1 MRLISYIEKVFNG
14 LNNGSFK
21 CIYIMVDVHN
31 TILKPTFDKK
41 ETFEYFP
48 YAKETLKL
56 LSDNENIK
64 LIMWTSSY
72 DEKIQ
77 MYLKHFEENGITFNF
92 VNENKEYGNVSF
104 ACFDTKFYYDIGID
118 DKFGFDA
125 ENDWEEIYTFLTK
138 KLNFLK

>member
-1 MRLISYIEKVFNG
+1 MGLISYIEKVFNG

-48 YAKETLKL
+48 YAKETLQL
-56 LSDNENIK
+56 LSEKENIK

-77 MYLKHFEENGITFNF
+77 MYLKHFEENRIIFNF

-125 ENDWEEIYTFLTK
+125 EHDWKEIYTFLTK
-138 KLNFLK
+138 TLNFLR

>member
-1 MRLISYIEKVFNG
+1 MGLISYIEKVFNG
-14 LNNGSFK
+14 LNNGSYK

-48 YAKETLKL
+48 YAKETLQL
-56 LSDNENIK
+56 LSEKENIK

-77 MYLKHFEENGITFNF
+77 MYLKHFEENRIIFNF

-125 ENDWEEIYTFLTK
+125 ENDWKEIYTFLTK
-138 KLNFLK
+138 KLNFLR

>member
-48 YAKETLKL
+48 YAKETLQL
-56 LSDNENIK
+56 LSEKENIK

-77 MYLKHFEENGITFNF
+77 MYLKHFEENGIIFNF
-92 VNENKEYGNVSF
+92 VNENNEYGNVSF

>member
-1 MRLISYIEKVFNG
+1 MGLISYIEKVFNG

-72 DEKIQ
+72 DDKIK
-77 MYLKHFEENGITFNF
+77 MYLKHFEENGIIFNF

-138 KLNFLK
+138 KFNFLK

>member
-1 MRLISYIEKVFNG
+1 MGLISYIEKVFNG

-56 LSDNENIK
+56 LSEKENIK

-72 DEKIQ
+72 DDKIK
-77 MYLKHFEENGITFNF
+77 MYLKHFEENGIIFNF

-138 KLNFLK
+138 KLNFLR

>member
-1 MRLISYIEKVFNG
+1 MRLISNIEKVFNG

-72 DEKIQ
+72 DDKIK
-77 MYLKHFEENGITFNF
+77 MYLKHFEENGIIFNF

-138 KLNFLK
+138 KLNFLR

>member
-48 YAKETLKL
+48 YAKETLQL
-56 LSDNENIK
+56 LSEKENIK

-77 MYLKHFEENGITFNF
+77 MYLKHFEENRIIFNF

-125 ENDWEEIYTFLTK
+125 ENDWKEIYTFLTK
-138 KLNFLK
+138 KLNFLR

>member
-72 DEKIQ
+72 DDKIK
-77 MYLKHFEENGITFNF
+77 MYLKHFEENGIIFNF

>member
-1 MRLISYIEKVFNG
+1 MGLISYIENVFNG

-48 YAKETLKL
+48 YAKETLQL
-56 LSDNENIK
+56 LSEKENIK

-77 MYLKHFEENGITFNF
+77 MYLKHFEENGIIFNF

-125 ENDWEEIYTFLTK
+125 ENDWKEIYTFLTK
-138 KLNFLK
+138 KLNFLR

>member
-1 MRLISYIEKVFNG
+1 MGLISYIEKVFNG

-48 YAKETLKL
+48 YAKETLQL
-56 LSDNENIK
+56 LSEKENIK

-77 MYLKHFEENGITFNF
+77 MYLKHFEENGIIFNF

-125 ENDWEEIYTFLTK
+125 EHDWKEIYTFLIK
-138 KLNFLK
+138 KLNFLR

>member
-1 MRLISYIEKVFNG
+1 
-14 LNNGSFK
+14 
-21 CIYIMVDVHN
+21 MVDVHN

-48 YAKETLKL
+48 YAKETLQL
-56 LSDNENIK
+56 LSEKENIK

-77 MYLKHFEENGITFNF
+77 MYLKHFEENGIIFNF

-125 ENDWEEIYTFLTK
+125 EHDWKEIYTFLTK
-138 KLNFLK
+138 TLNFLR

>member
-1 MRLISYIEKVFNG
+1 MGLISYIEKVFNG

-77 MYLKHFEENGITFNF
+77 MYLKHFEENGIIFNF

-125 ENDWEEIYTFLTK
+125 KNDWEKIY
-138 KLNFLK
+138 NFLIKN

>member
-1 MRLISYIEKVFNG
+1 MGLISYIEKVFNG

>member
-21 CIYIMVDVHN
+21 YIYIMVDVHN
-31 TILKPTFDKK
+31 TILNPTFDKK

-48 YAKETLKL
+48 YAKETLQL
-56 LSDNENIK
+56 LSEKENIK

-77 MYLKHFEENGITFNF
+77 MYLKHFEENRIIFNF

-125 ENDWEEIYTFLTK
+125 EHDWKEIYTFLTK
-138 KLNFLK
+138 KLNFLR

>member
-48 YAKETLKL
+48 YAKETLQL
-56 LSDNENIK
+56 LSEKENIK

-77 MYLKHFEENGITFNF
+77 MYLKHFEENGIIFNF

-125 ENDWEEIYTFLTK
+125 EHDWKEIYTFLTK
-138 KLNFLK
+138 TLNFLR

>member
-31 TILKPTFDKK
+31 TILKPT
-41 ETFEYFP
+41 TFEYFP
-48 YAKETLKL
+48 QAKETLKL

>member
-1 MRLISYIEKVFNG
+1 MGLISYIEKVFNG

-77 MYLKHFEENGITFNF
+77 MYLKHFEENGIIFNF

-125 ENDWEEIYTFLTK
+125 ENDWEKIYTFLTK
-138 KLNFLK
+138 N

>member
-1 MRLISYIEKVFNG
+1 MGLISYIEKVFNG

-48 YAKETLKL
+48 YAKETLQL
-56 LSDNENIK
+56 LSEKENIK

-77 MYLKHFEENGITFNF
+77 MYLKHFEENGIIFNF

-125 ENDWEEIYTFLTK
+125 EHDWKEIYTFLTK
-138 KLNFLK
+138 TLNFLR

>member
-31 TILKPTFDKK
+31 TILRPTFDKK

-48 YAKETLKL
+48 YAKETLQL
-56 LSDNENIK
+56 LSEKENIK

-77 MYLKHFEENGITFNF
+77 MYLKHFEENGIIFNF

-125 ENDWEEIYTFLTK
+125 EHDWKEIYTFLTK
-138 KLNFLK
+138 KLNFLI

>member
-1 MRLISYIEKVFNG
+1 MGLISYIEKVFNG

-48 YAKETLKL
+48 YAKETLQL
-56 LSDNENIK
+56 LSEKENIK

-72 DEKIQ
+72 HEKIQ
-77 MYLKHFEENGITFNF
+77 MYLKHFEENGIIFNF

-125 ENDWEEIYTFLTK
+125 EHDWKEIYTFLTK
-138 KLNFLK
+138 TLNFLR

>member
-31 TILKPTFDKK
+31 TILRPTFDKK

-48 YAKETLKL
+48 YAKETLQL
-56 LSDNENIK
+56 LSEKENIK

-77 MYLKHFEENGITFNF
+77 MYLKYFEENGIIFNF

-125 ENDWEEIYTFLTK
+125 EHDWKEIYTFLTK
-138 KLNFLK
+138 KLNFLI

>member
-72 DEKIQ
+72 DDKIK
-77 MYLKHFEENGITFNF
+77 MYLKHFEENGIIFNF

-104 ACFDTKFYYDIGID
+104 ACFDTKFYYNIGID

>member
-1 MRLISYIEKVFNG
+1 MGLISYIEKVFNG

-138 KLNFLK
+138 KLNF

>member
-1 MRLISYIEKVFNG
+1 MGLISYIEKVFNG

-77 MYLKHFEENGITFNF
+77 MYLKHFEENGIIFNF

-138 KLNFLK
+138 N

>member
-1 MRLISYIEKVFNG
+1 MGLISYIEKVFNG

-48 YAKETLKL
+48 YAKETLQL
-56 LSDNENIK
+56 LSEKENIK

-77 MYLKHFEENGITFNF
+77 MYLKHFEENRIIFNF

-125 ENDWEEIYTFLTK
+125 EHDWKEIYTFLTK
-138 KLNFLK
+138 KLNFLR

>member
-1 MRLISYIEKVFNG
+1 MGLISYIEKVFNG

-72 DEKIQ
+72 DDKIK

>member
-1 MRLISYIEKVFNG
+1 MSYIEKVFNG
-14 LNNGSFK
+14 LNNSSFK

-72 DEKIQ
+72 GEKIQ

-138 KLNFLK
+138 KLNF

>member
-1 MRLISYIEKVFNG
+1 MGLISYIEKVFNG

-77 MYLKHFEENGITFNF
+77 MYLKHFEENGIIFNF

>member
-1 MRLISYIEKVFNG
+1 MGLISYIEKVFNG

-21 CIYIMVDVHN
+21 CIYIMIDVHN

-48 YAKETLKL
+48 YAKETLQL
-56 LSDNENIK
+56 LSEKENIK

-77 MYLKHFEENGITFNF
+77 MYLKHFEENRIIFNF

-125 ENDWEEIYTFLTK
+125 EHDWKEIYTFLTK
-138 KLNFLK
+138 TLNFLR

>member
-48 YAKETLKL
+48 YAKETLQL
-56 LSDNENIK
+56 LSEKENIK

-77 MYLKHFEENGITFNF
+77 MYLKHFEENRIIFNF

-125 ENDWEEIYTFLTK
+125 ENDWKEIYIFLTK
-138 KLNFLK
+138 KLNFLR

>member
-56 LSDNENIK
+56 LSEKENIK

-77 MYLKHFEENGITFNF
+77 MYLKHFEENGIIFNF

>member
-31 TILKPTFDKK
+31 TILRPTFDKK

-48 YAKETLKL
+48 YAKETLQL
-56 LSDNENIK
+56 LSEKENIK

-77 MYLKHFEENGITFNF
+77 MYLRHFEENGIIFNF

-125 ENDWEEIYTFLTK
+125 EHDWKEIYTFLTK
-138 KLNFLK
+138 KLNFLR

>member
-72 DEKIQ
+72 DDKIK
-77 MYLKHFEENGITFNF
+77 MYLKHFEENGIIFNF

-138 KLNFLK
+138 KLNFLR

>member
-48 YAKETLKL
+48 YAKETLQL
-56 LSDNENIK
+56 LSEKENIK

-77 MYLKHFEENGITFNF
+77 MYLKHFEENGIIFNF

-125 ENDWEEIYTFLTK
+125 EHDWKKIYTFLTK
-138 KLNFLK
+138 KLNFLR

>member
-1 MRLISYIEKVFNG
+1 MSYIEKVFNG

-56 LSDNENIK
+56 LSEKENIK

-77 MYLKHFEENGITFNF
+77 MYLKHFEENGIIFNF

-125 ENDWEEIYTFLTK
+125 EHDWKEIYTFLTK
-138 KLNFLK
+138 KLNFLR

>member
-72 DEKIQ
+72 DDKIK